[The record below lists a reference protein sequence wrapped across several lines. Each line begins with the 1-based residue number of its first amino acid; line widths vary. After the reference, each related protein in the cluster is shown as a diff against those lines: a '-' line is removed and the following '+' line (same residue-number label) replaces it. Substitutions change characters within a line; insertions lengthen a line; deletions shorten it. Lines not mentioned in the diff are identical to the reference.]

1 MKTIRA
7 GWHVSSP
14 NADNARASK
23 GPVMSE
29 AVRHDKTARQLR
41 LLSDALDSGRL
52 GPVRRLVNTL
62 APAEIGNLLE
72 SLPPGKR
79 AVVWGLVDPE
89 DDGEV
94 LVHVGEEVRESL
106 LAEMDPD
113 EIVAAVE
120 DLDIDDLADL
130 VEDLPGTVIE
140 EVLKSMD
147 RENRERLE
155 QVLSYPEDSAGRL
168 MNPDVVTVRADVTVD
183 VVLRY
188 LRLRGELPE
197 HTDHLFVVSRRHQYL
212 GRLSLS
218 ALLTHE
224 DATPI
229 NELVDGEQPAIQ
241 VDLPAA
247 QVANQFSDHD
257 WISAPVVDANNI
269 LLGRITIDD
278 VVDIIREQAEHQAL
292 AAAGLDE
299 DEDLFSPV
307 PRAVKRRMLWLGI
320 NLGTAFLAASVV
332 GRFEGTIEKIVALA
346 VLMPIV
352 AGMGGNAGTQVL
364 ALMVRGL
371 ALGQVGAANVRILL
385 WKELRVA
392 LLNGLALGAVLGGV
406 VWLWFGDVQLSLVI
420 ATALTLNLLFA
431 AAAGVLVPLTLKRMG
446 FDPALAG
453 GVILTTVTDVMGFL
467 AFLGLATL
475 VLLR

>member
-1 MKTIRA
+1 MAEPI
-7 GWHVSSP
+7 
-14 NADNARASK
+14 
-23 GPVMSE
+23 
-29 AVRHDKTARQLR
+29 RHDKTVRQLR

-62 APAEIGNLLE
+62 SPAEIGNLLE

-79 AVVWGLVDPE
+79 TVVWGLVDPE

-94 LVHVGEEVRESL
+94 LVHVGDEVREGL
-106 LAEMDPD
+106 IADMDQD
-113 EIVAAVE
+113 ELVAAAE
-120 DLDIDDLADL
+120 GLDIDDLADL
-130 VEDLPGTVIE
+130 VEDLPDTVID

-155 QVLSYPEDSAGRL
+155 QVLSYDEDSAGRL
-168 MNPDVVTVRADVTVD
+168 MNPDVVTVRADTTID

-197 HTDHLFVVSRRHQYL
+197 HTDHIYVVSKRHQYL
-212 GRLSLS
+212 GRIALQ

-224 DATPI
+224 PSTPI
-229 NELVDGEQPAIQ
+229 NQLLDDEQPAIG
-241 VDLPAA
+241 VDELSDE
-247 QVANQFSDHD
+247 VARQFSDHD
-257 WISAPVVDANNI
+257 WISAPVVDDNNI

-292 AAAGLDE
+292 GAAGLDE

-307 PRAVKRRMLWLGI
+307 WRATRRRLIWLSI

-332 GRFEGTIEKIVALA
+332 GQFEATITELVALA

-364 ALMVRGL
+364 ALMVRGI
-371 ALGQVGAANVRILL
+371 ALGQVGASNIKPLL
-385 WKELRVA
+385 WKEARVA
-392 LLNGLALGAVLGGV
+392 LLNGIVLGTILALIVL
-406 VWLWFGDVQLSLVI
+406 LWFHSIGLSVVI
-420 ATALTLNLLFA
+420 FVALTCNLVLA
-431 AAAGVLVPLTLKRMG
+431 AIAGVLVPVALKRAG
-446 FDPALAG
+446 YDPALASG
-453 GVILTTVTDVMGFL
+453 IFLTTVTDVMGFFT
-467 AFLGLATL
+467 FLGLATL

>member
-1 MKTIRA
+1 MVETI
-7 GWHVSSP
+7 
-14 NADNARASK
+14 
-23 GPVMSE
+23 
-29 AVRHDKTARQLR
+29 RHDKTARQLR

-62 APAEIGNLLE
+62 SPAEIGNLLE

-79 AVVWGLVDPE
+79 EVVWGLVDPE

-94 LVHVGEEVRESL
+94 LVHVGDEVRESL

-130 VEDLPGTVIE
+130 VEDLPDAVIE
-140 EVLKSMD
+140 QVLLSMD

-155 QVLSYPEDSAGRL
+155 QVLSYPEDTAGRL
-168 MNPDVVTVRADVTVD
+168 MNPDVVTVRADVNVD

-188 LRLRGELPE
+188 LRLRGELPD
-197 HTDHLFVVSRRHQYL
+197 HTDHLYVVSRRHQYL
-212 GRLSLS
+212 GRVSLAS
-218 ALLTHE
+218 LVTHE
-224 DATPI
+224 DSTPI
-229 NELVDGEQPAIQ
+229 NRLIDDEQPAID
-241 VDLPAA
+241 VGESA
-247 QVANQFSDHD
+247 QEVARQFSDHD
-257 WISAPVVDANNI
+257 WVSAPVVDDNNI

-292 AAAGLDE
+292 GAAGLDE

-307 PRAVKRRMLWLGI
+307 RRAFRNRLIWLGV

-332 GRFEGTIEKIVALA
+332 DRFAGSIEQLAALA

-371 ALGQVGAANVRILL
+371 SNRDIAEQLELSEGTVKIHATAVFKALGVGIRTQAL
-385 WKELRVA
+385 VA
-392 LLNGLALGAVLGGV
+392 VARYGID
-406 VWLWFGDVQLSLVI
+406 FSD
-420 ATALTLNLLFA
+420 
-431 AAAGVLVPLTLKRMG
+431 
-446 FDPALAG
+446 
-453 GVILTTVTDVMGFL
+453 
-467 AFLGLATL
+467 AF
-475 VLLR
+475 

>member
-1 MKTIRA
+1 MA
-7 GWHVSSP
+7 
-14 NADNARASK
+14 
-23 GPVMSE
+23 E

-79 AVVWGLVDPE
+79 EVVWGLVDPE

-106 LAEMDPD
+106 LADMDPD
-113 EIVAAVE
+113 EIIAAVE

-130 VEDLPGTVIE
+130 VEDLPDTVID

-168 MNPDVVTVRADVTVD
+168 MNPDVVTVRADVNVD

-188 LRLRGELPE
+188 LRLRGELPD

-212 GRLSLS
+212 GRLSLA
-218 ALLTHE
+218 ALVTHE
-224 DATPI
+224 DNTPI
-229 NELVDGEQPAIQ
+229 NRLIDDEQPAID
-241 VDLPAA
+241 VGENADE
-247 QVANQFSDHD
+247 VARQFSDHD
-257 WISAPVVDANNI
+257 WVSAPVVDDNNI

-278 VVDIIREQAEHQAL
+278 VVDIIRSQAEHQAL
-292 AAAGLDE
+292 GAAGLDE
-299 DEDLFSPV
+299 EEDLFSPIK
-307 PRAVKRRMLWLGI
+307 RAVRGRVVWLGI
-320 NLGTAFLAASVV
+320 NLCTAFLAASVI
-332 GRFEGTIEKIVALA
+332 GQFELTLQKVVALA

-352 AGMGGNAGTQVL
+352 AGVGGNAAVQVL
-364 ALMVRGL
+364 TLMVRGI
-371 ALGQVGAANVRILL
+371 ALGQVGPSNARILL
-385 WKELRVA
+385 WKESRVA
-392 LLNGLALGAVLGGV
+392 LINGTLIGTV
-406 VWLWFGDVQLSLVI
+406 VGIIAYVWFHSFLLSLVI
-420 ATALTLNLLFA
+420 AMALIINFCA
-431 AAAGVLVPLTLKRMG
+431 AALAGVLLPLMLKRMNV
-446 FDPALAG
+446 DPAVAG
-453 GVILTTVTDVMGFL
+453 TVVVTAVTDVMGFFS
-467 AFLGLATL
+467 FLGLATL
-475 VLLR
+475 ILLH

>member
-1 MKTIRA
+1 MA
-7 GWHVSSP
+7 
-14 NADNARASK
+14 
-23 GPVMSE
+23 E

-62 APAEIGNLLE
+62 SPAEIGNLLE
-72 SLPPGKR
+72 SLPPGER
-79 AVVWGLVDPE
+79 TVVWGLVDTE

-94 LVHVGEEVRESL
+94 LLHVGDEVREGL
-106 LAEMDPD
+106 IADMDPD
-113 EIVAAVE
+113 EILAAVE

-130 VEDLPGTVIE
+130 VEDLPQTVID

-168 MNPDVVTVRADVTVD
+168 MNPDGVTVRTDTTVD

-188 LRLRGELPE
+188 LRLRGELPD
-197 HTDHLFVVSRRHQYL
+197 HTDHIYVVSRRHQYL
-212 GRLSLS
+212 GRIALQS
-218 ALLTHE
+218 LLTHE
-224 DATPI
+224 ANTPI
-229 NELVDGEQPAIQ
+229 NELLDDEQPAID
-241 VDLPAA
+241 VEESAGS
-247 QVANQFSDHD
+247 VARQFSDHD
-257 WISAPVVDANNI
+257 WISAPVVDDNNI

-278 VVDIIREQAEHQAL
+278 VVDIIRDQAEHQAL
-292 AAAGLDE
+292 GAAGLDE

-307 PRAVKRRMLWLGI
+307 PRATRRRLVWLAI
-320 NLGTAFLAASVV
+320 NLCTAGLAASVV
-332 GRFEGTIEKIVALA
+332 GQFQNTISHIVALA

-364 ALMVRGL
+364 ALVIRGL
-371 ALGQVGAANVRILL
+371 ALGQLGASNVQVLI
-385 WKELRVA
+385 WKEVRVA
-392 LLNGLALGAVLGGV
+392 LLNGLALGTMMGTIF
-406 VWLWFGDVQLSLVI
+406 WLWFGEWPLALVI
-420 ATALTLNLLFA
+420 ATALTINLFFA
-431 AAAGVLVPLTLKRMG
+431 ALAGVLVPVTLKRLG

-467 AFLGLATL
+467 SFLGLATL
-475 VLLR
+475 VLLH

>member
-1 MKTIRA
+1 MA
-7 GWHVSSP
+7 
-14 NADNARASK
+14 
-23 GPVMSE
+23 E
-29 AVRHDKTARQLR
+29 AIRHDKTARQLR

-62 APAEIGNLLE
+62 SPAEIGNLLE

-79 AVVWGLVDPE
+79 SVVWGLVDPE

-94 LVHVGEEVRESL
+94 LVHVGDEVRESL
-106 LAEMDPD
+106 IADMDPD
-113 EIVAAVE
+113 ELVAAVE

-130 VEDLPGTVIE
+130 VEDLPDTVID

-155 QVLSYPEDSAGRL
+155 QVLSYDEDSAGRL
-168 MNPDVVTVRADVTVD
+168 MNPDVVTVRADTTID

-197 HTDHLFVVSRRHQYL
+197 HTDHIYVVSKRHQYL
-212 GRLSLS
+212 GRIALQ

-224 DATPI
+224 PSTPI
-229 NELVDGEQPAIQ
+229 NRLLDDEQPAIG
-241 VDLPAA
+241 VDETSDM
-247 QVANQFSDHD
+247 VARQFSDHD
-257 WISAPVVDANNI
+257 WISAPVVDDNNI

-292 AAAGLDE
+292 GAAGLDE

-307 PRAVKRRMLWLGI
+307 WRAMRRRLIWLSI

-332 GRFEGTIEKIVALA
+332 GQFEGTIDKLVALA

-371 ALGQVGAANVRILL
+371 ALGQVGASNIKTLL
-385 WKELRVA
+385 WKEARVG
-392 LLNGLALGAVLGGV
+392 LLNGVVLGAILALIVL
-406 VWLWFGDVQLSLVI
+406 LWFHNIGLSLVI
-420 ATALTLNLLFA
+420 FVALTCNLLFA
-431 AAAGVLVPLTLKRMG
+431 AIAGVMVPVMLKRAG
-446 FDPALAG
+446 YDPALASS
-453 GVILTTVTDVMGFL
+453 IFLTTVTDVMGFFT
-467 AFLGLATL
+467 FLGLATV

>member
-1 MKTIRA
+1 MA
-7 GWHVSSP
+7 
-14 NADNARASK
+14 
-23 GPVMSE
+23 E

-62 APAEIGNLLE
+62 SPAEIGNLLE

-79 AVVWGLVDPE
+79 EVVWGLVDPE

-94 LVHVGEEVRESL
+94 LVHVGDEVRESL

-113 EIVAAVE
+113 EIIAAVE

-130 VEDLPGTVIE
+130 VEDLPDTVID

-168 MNPDVVTVRADVTVD
+168 MNPDVVTVRADVNIE

-188 LRLRGELPE
+188 LRLRGELPD
-197 HTDHLFVVSRRHQYL
+197 HTDYLFVVSKKHQYL
-212 GRLSLS
+212 GRVPLA
-218 ALLTHE
+218 ALVTHE
-224 DATPI
+224 PSTPI
-229 NELVDGEQPAIQ
+229 NRLIDDEQPAID
-241 VDLPAA
+241 VDEHSEG
-247 QVANQFSDHD
+247 VARKFSDHD
-257 WISAPVVDANNI
+257 WVSAPVVDDNNI

-292 AAAGLDE
+292 SAAGLDE
-299 DEDLFSPV
+299 DEDLFSPIR
-307 PRAVKRRMLWLGI
+307 RAFRRRMLWLGI
-320 NLGTAFLAASVV
+320 NLGTAFIASSVV
-332 GRFEGTIEKIVALA
+332 QQFEGTIAKLVALA
-346 VLMPIV
+346 ALMPIV

-364 ALMVRGL
+364 ALMIRGL
-371 ALGQVGAANVRILL
+371 ALGQIGGSNVYVLL
-385 WKELRVA
+385 RKELGVA
-392 LLNGLALGAVLGGV
+392 LINGLGLGTLLGLIVL
-406 VWLWFGDVQLSLVI
+406 VWFRQPGLSLVI
-420 ATALTLNLLFA
+420 GTALTLNLLT
-431 AAAGVLVPLTLKRMG
+431 AAAGGVGVPLLLKRMG

-453 GVILTTVTDVMGFL
+453 SVILTTLTDVMGFMS
-467 AFLGLATL
+467 FLGLATL
-475 VLLR
+475 VLLH

>member
-1 MKTIRA
+1 MA
-7 GWHVSSP
+7 
-14 NADNARASK
+14 
-23 GPVMSE
+23 E

-52 GPVRRLVNTL
+52 GPVKRLVNTL
-62 APAEIGNLLE
+62 SAAEIGNLLE
-72 SLPPGKR
+72 SLPPGQR
-79 AVVWGLVDPE
+79 NVVWGLVDPE

-94 LVHVGEEVRESL
+94 LLHVGDEVREGL
-106 LAEMDPD
+106 IADMDPD

-130 VEDLPGTVIE
+130 VEDLPEAVID
-140 EVLKSMD
+140 EVLRSMD

-155 QVLSYPEDSAGRL
+155 QVLSYPEGTAGRL
-168 MNPDVVTVRADVTVD
+168 MNPDVVTVRTDTTVD

-188 LRLRGELPE
+188 LRLRGELPD
-197 HTDHLFVVSRRHQYL
+197 HTDHLYVVSRRHQYL
-212 GRLSLS
+212 GRIALQ

-224 DATPI
+224 ANTPI
-229 NELVDGEQPAIQ
+229 NALLDDEQPAID
-241 VDLPAA
+241 VGASDEE
-247 QVANQFSDHD
+247 VARMFSDHD
-257 WISAPVVDANNI
+257 WISAPVVDDGNI

-292 AAAGLDE
+292 GAAGLDE

-307 PRAVKRRMLWLGI
+307 KRATRRRLLWLGI
-320 NLGTAFLAASVV
+320 NLCTAFLAASVV
-332 GRFEGTIEKIVALA
+332 GQFQGTIAHIVALA

-364 ALMVRGL
+364 ALVIRGL
-371 ALGQVGAANVRILL
+371 ALGQLGASNVQVLI
-385 WKELRVA
+385 WKEVRVA
-392 LLNGLALGAVLGGV
+392 LLNGLALGTVLGLIV
-406 VWLWFGDVQLSLVI
+406 FVWFREWPLALVI
-420 ATALTLNLLFA
+420 ASALTINLFFA
-431 AAAGVLVPLTLKRMG
+431 ALAGVMVPVTLKRMG

-467 AFLGLATL
+467 SFLGLATL
-475 VLLR
+475 VLVR